1 MISRCR
7 PRGGP
12 QRHRRAS
19 GDHLGRV
26 GPWSRCPTVTD
37 DGTQRRETTPGA
49 IRRAKDRQLRVIRNV
64 KPGVCTARGTIERQ
78 DPMRKLVMISL
89 RPVML
94 LLAATALA
102 ACGGAVDRAA
112 DTEFPAPA
120 SHIPTITTPT
130 TPTPA
135 PPNDAS
141 QAEPSDPPPPTAD
154 QTSQPAELHFAC
166 PDGGMDE
173 AIALQHAVDQGN
185 QPWWLSAPDVA
196 AACTF
201 GLPGTTVQPAGTN
214 SYQVS
219 HASSDQHAIV
229 EVPNRW
235 AQRHL
240 GRHQRDPLTTINE
253 T

>member
-1 MISRCR
+1 M
-7 PRGGP
+7 
-12 QRHRRAS
+12 
-19 GDHLGRV
+19 
-26 GPWSRCPTVTD
+26 TD
-37 DGTQRRETTPGA
+37 DGTQHRETTPGA

-229 EVPNRW
+229 EVTQPLGPNGIWVVTSVTR
-235 AQRHL
+235 
-240 GRHQRDPLTTINE
+240 
-253 T
+253 